1 MQDLA
6 RNIVSPE
13 NNNLDVKDTFMRVH
27 YDEDHLDFSI
37 RYPEGSGAVVNGKLI
52 VVFIFPIFYK
62 QRRWLSAS
70 LLSDW
75 RADCST
81 PKSSLHHQ

>member
-1 MQDLA
+1 MTQETWGL
-6 RNIVSPE
+6 
-13 NNNLDVKDTFMRVH
+13 
-27 YDEDHLDFSI
+27 SI
-37 RYPEGSGAVVNGKLI
+37 NYPEDCEISINGEII